1 MKIVTDRELLQVE
14 RKKNAALQNALLKAQ
29 SDIDY
34 LSLMTGV
41 ELSTEDTN
49 EVTSDE

>member
-1 MKIVTDRELLQVE
+1 MKIVTDKELLQIE
-14 RKKNAALQNALLKAQ
+14 RKKNAELRSALLKAQ

-41 ELSTEDTN
+41 DLSTEDT